1 MIARMRK
8 RVGRLCLASVCTIAL
23 AWLALAGTVSL
34 GGLADAQA
42 PPAEADA
49 AALATP
55 VLSARRVP
63 DLIRSTIT
71 GNHIREAVAPLVEQA
86 PPQSCVVVSTGGQ
99 QAVVRE
105 PSAPLAPGSTAKL
118 LTGLAVLDALD
129 PQSRLT
135 TDVVAESGPDDG
147 VIDGDLYLVGGGD
160 PLLTTAGY
168 EVTFPYPGQI
178 TLSFSE
184 LADRIVAAGVEEIRG
199 GIVGDDSRYDQQ
211 RWVDSWPERYQRED
225 TVGPLSALMV
235 NEGST
240 GLVENP
246 DEPATS
252 RQPGDPPTLAA
263 ATLATLLEQRGVEV
277 GGEARAGEAPDDTE
291 TIASLES
298 FTIAEIVGEMVLV
311 SDNTTAELLL
321 KELGL
326 ATSGRGTTADGL
338 AAVMAMIERRG
349 LPTEG
354 VRLLD
359 GSGLDPESRV
369 TCDLLV
375 ALLDQVGPDSAL
387 AQAMPVSADNGTL
400 YNRMRRTAAAGQV
413 RAKTGTLGTVNALA
427 GYVNTEA
434 GATLSFA
441 YLVNGANQPRGYAP
455 IDELMAALVAVP
467 DGPPVEELAPEGVS
481 G

>member
-1 MIARMRK
+1 MRK
-8 RVGRLCLASVCTIAL
+8 RVGRLCLASVCCFAL
-23 AWLALAGTVSL
+23 AWPL
-34 GGLADAQA
+34 GISGLADAQA
-42 PPAEADA
+42 PPAEPDA
-49 AALATP
+49 TALATP

-63 DLIRSTIT
+63 ELIRSTIT
-71 GNHIREAVAPLVEQA
+71 GSRIRDAVAPLIEQA
-86 PPQSCVVVSTGGQ
+86 PPQSCIVVSASGQ
-99 QAVVRE
+99 RAIVRD
-105 PSAPLAPGSTAKL
+105 PSASMVPGSTAKL
-118 LTGLAVLDALD
+118 VTGLAVLDALD

-135 TDVVAESGPDDG
+135 TDVVAESGPNEG

-168 EVTFPYPGQI
+168 KVTFPYPGQI
-178 TLSFSE
+178 TLSFSD

-211 RWVDSWPERYQRED
+211 RWIDSWPERYQRQD

-235 NEGST
+235 NDGST

-298 FTIAEIVGEMVLV
+298 FTIAEIVSEMVLV

-338 AAVMAMIERRG
+338 AAVTAMLERRG

-375 ALLDQVGPDSAL
+375 SLLDQVGPDSVL
-387 AQAMPVSADNGTL
+387 AQAMPISADNGTL

-413 RAKTGTLGTVNALA
+413 RAKTGTLDTVNALA
-427 GYVNTEA
+427 GYVDTEA

-441 YLVNGANQPRGYAP
+441 YLVNGPNQPRGYAP

-467 DGPPVEELAPEGVS
+467 DGPPVADLAPLGEPG
-481 G
+481 